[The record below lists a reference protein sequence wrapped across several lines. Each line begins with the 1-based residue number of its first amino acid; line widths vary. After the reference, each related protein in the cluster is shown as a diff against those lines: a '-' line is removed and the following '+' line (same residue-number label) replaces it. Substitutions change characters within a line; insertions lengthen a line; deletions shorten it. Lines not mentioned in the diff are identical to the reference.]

1 MVHPPVPQKSKKNP
15 AKAKS
20 ENRDALPP
28 QDTAKLA
35 QSIGKNLRRLRI
47 KHGHSLERLA
57 ILSGVSRAML
67 GQIELGKSVPTIS
80 LLWKVA
86 RALDVPFSALNVDD
100 GASTSLVLRANQAK
114 LLTSIDGKF
123 SSRALFPHDTA
134 RKVEFYELELAPHAA
149 EYAVAHPPGTTENLI
164 VTAGEVEIEIGHET
178 HSLKK
183 KDALFFQADAPHVY
197 RNTNAEK
204 AVMYLVMAYNDSVG

>member
-1 MVHPPVPQKSKKNP
+1 MVRPPVSQKSKKRSV
-15 AKAKS
+15 KANADRP
-20 ENRDALPP
+20 EALPP
-28 QDTAKLA
+28 QDTAEIA

-57 ILSGVSRAML
+57 VLSGVSRAML

-86 RALDVPFSALNVDD
+86 RALGVPFSALNVD
-100 GASTSLVLRANQAK
+100 GSTSTSLVLRADKAK

-123 SSRALFPHDTA
+123 TSRALFPHDAA

-149 EYAVAHPPGTTENLI
+149 EYAVAHTPGTTENLI
-164 VTAGEVEIEIGHET
+164 VTAGEVDIEIGNET

-183 KDALFFQADAPHVY
+183 KDALFFQADVPHVY
-197 RNTNAEK
+197 RNTSAEK
-204 AVMYLVMAYNDSVG
+204 AVMYLVMAYTDSIG